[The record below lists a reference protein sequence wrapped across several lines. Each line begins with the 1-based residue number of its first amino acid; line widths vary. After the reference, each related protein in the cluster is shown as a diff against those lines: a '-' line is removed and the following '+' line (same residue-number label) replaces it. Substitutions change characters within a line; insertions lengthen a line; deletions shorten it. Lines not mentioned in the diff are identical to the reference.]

1 MKKSLRLILAVVAIL
16 TRVSAAAE
24 MKADALTVRFDA
36 QGRMAVDTL
45 YGKPFPL
52 SGFTELAGCSTQGEV
67 RTETRGK
74 TRAFIRKVA
83 DGAGHAATITDSFTP
98 TKDSIRWKVEIVS
111 DGAPWS
117 TAIETHVNYPA
128 TVESRFWTTWGH
140 PDNHPSEWA
149 DPLLWM
155 PFAERTCPYQ
165 YNDFTDYYT
174 NFRPDKSV
182 PPVSKTSVFS
192 IPIFSFAKP
201 GDDVAFTLVQSPED
215 LLLDLTLTTTASG
228 EASLARK
235 NYRLGGGKPV
245 RFAMD
250 LVAHPADPRAALGW
264 MVNRYPKFFNPA
276 NPDAHKLSG
285 CAAYSGCEEKFD
297 TAPLRK
303 MAFSFN
309 WKCSEDF
316 PYMGHFLPPVTDAK
330 TTWTRPTDEVTP
342 GKPPTTSFQQMN
354 DYARW
359 MKEQG
364 FQVLSYFNVT
374 EYGRNMKFPAP
385 SRQAE
390 SDADLWKDPHDYLF
404 HGGRGSAVLMNGK
417 EPLRSN
423 CYGALIVDPGD
434 PAYRQHLIEQVQRN
448 TQHLPDTAGIAIDR
462 LDWLNKYNFNA
473 DDGVSWVN
481 GQPARSLFVSWQEL
495 AAQAFPVLRQ
505 AGKMVWINNCTP
517 RIEVVG
523 QADGIYAEWAFAP
536 YYNFAALTGV
546 RKPTAIWTFSEGAVN
561 DDGMQRHLYLGI
573 FPTAPYPNNN
583 HCLLPSP
590 SANEQFLAYG
600 PLMNA
605 MKGRK
610 WVLAPHCVETDTP
623 EVKVNLFEVPGGG
636 YVVPVGFGGK
646 AETALVRVRHVAG
659 LKNSKCEAIHPG
671 VEKPVAVNGNFKDG
685 VLELTVPL
693 VRGCA
698 MVKLTSSP

>member
-1 MKKSLRLILAVVAIL
+1 MKKSLRLILAVVAISMC
-16 TRVSAAAE
+16 VSAATE
-24 MKADALTVRFDA
+24 MKADALAVRFDA

-52 SGFTELAGCSTQGEV
+52 SGFTELAGCSSQGEV

-74 TRAFIRKVA
+74 THAFIRKVA
-83 DGAGHAATITDSFTP
+83 DGAGHAAILTDSFTP
-98 TKDSIRWKVEIVS
+98 TKDSIRWDVEIIS

-117 TAIETHVNYPA
+117 TAIETRVNYPA
-128 TVESRFWTTWGH
+128 TSESRFWTTWGH
-140 PDNHPSEWA
+140 PDNQPNKWA
-149 DPLLWM
+149 DPLAWE
-155 PFAERTCPYQ
+155 PFAARTCPYQ
-165 YNDFTDYYT
+165 YDTYQDWFVKQRTKN
-174 NFRPDKSV
+174 SAI
-182 PPVSKTSVFS
+182 S
-192 IPIFSFAKP
+192 IPIFSFAEPKH
-201 GDDVAFTLVQSPED
+201 DAAFTLVQSPED

-228 EASLARK
+228 EARLSRK

-250 LVAHPADPRAALGW
+250 LVAHPADPRAGIGW
-264 MVNRYPKFFNPA
+264 MVNRYPQFFNPA
-276 NPDAHKLSG
+276 NPNADRLSG
-285 CAAYSGCEEKFD
+285 CAAYSGSEAKFD
-297 TAPLRK
+297 PAPLRQ
-303 MAFSFN
+303 MAFAFN

-316 PYMGHFLPPVTDAK
+316 PYMGMFLPPVADAATSWK
-330 TTWTRPTDEVTP
+330 RAPDEETP

-374 EYGRNMKFPAP
+374 EYGRNMRFPAP
-385 SRQAE
+385 PRQAK
-390 SDADLWKDPHDYLF
+390 SDADLWKDPNDYLF
-404 HGGRGSAVLMNGK
+404 HGGRQLAVLMNGK
-417 EPLRSN
+417 EPVRSN

-434 PAYRQHLIEQVQRN
+434 PAYRQHLLEQVNRN

-462 LDWLNKYNFNA
+462 LDWLNCYNFNA

-481 GQPARSLFVSWQEL
+481 GQAARSLFVSWREL
-495 AAQAFPVLRQ
+495 TAQLFPALRQ
-505 AGKMVWINNCTP
+505 AGKVVWVNNCTP

-523 QADGIYAEWAFAP
+523 QADGIYAEWAFPA
-536 YYNFAALTGV
+536 YFNYAALTGV
-546 RKPTAIWTFSEGAVN
+546 RKPVAIWTMADSELT
-561 DDGMQRHLYLGI
+561 DDYMQRLLYLGI

-583 HCLLPSP
+583 HCLRPSP
-590 SANEQFLAYG
+590 RANEQFLAYG
-600 PLMNA
+600 PLMTA
-605 MKGRK
+605 MRGRK

-636 YVVPVGFGGK
+636 YIVPVGFGGK

-698 MVKLTSSP
+698 MVKLTPNP